1 MFCFFGLA
9 ARAQSAPASGYRCID
24 VAPAVA
30 ELDDF
35 LFEADGDGFFDGQA
49 VFGGSRCRC
58 RG

>member
-1 MFCFFGLA
+1 M
-9 ARAQSAPASGYRCID
+9 D

-35 LFEADGDGFFDGQA
+35 LFEADGDVFFDAQA
-49 VFGGSRCRC
+49 MLGGSRCRC